1 MLPLIRTLDVL
12 EDSLA
17 RLSSINRL
25 QREGRRVWEKVGEV
39 CVCVCRLASI
49 SGIFQVIWGNLR
61 STFKD
66 AQAQCIPPQISLS
79 FLPLDVRD
87 LFLWRDY

>member
-25 QREGRRVWEKVGEV
+25 QREGRPVWEKVGEV
-39 CVCVCRLASI
+39 CVTAYKNQNHLKCM
-49 SGIFQVIWGNLR
+49 FQLGMNKRNKRRKER
-61 STFKD
+61 S
-66 AQAQCIPPQISLS
+66 
-79 FLPLDVRD
+79 RGG
-87 LFLWRDY
+87 